1 MNIDQI
7 QYIVEIAK
15 TKSLSAAANNLY
27 ITQSALSQSISNLE
41 AELGIKL
48 FTRSRNG
55 TIPTANGKFV
65 IKKAI
70 EILTNLQEIKDEAQA
85 CSNIL
90 NSELRVE
97 SIPIGMASLVR
108 AVSHFQQDYPLTKFQ
123 ITQNNS
129 SMILQDLREKKSD
142 LGLIAIK
149 KGHLTHLHEFIFEPL
164 AEGKIVIGVGKN
176 HPLATMN
183 SISSEELLKHPIVL
197 YEEKHVQ
204 EFIQEFEKKV
214 GSLQAMFT
222 TNNSAAILTTL
233 QEGLG
238 ITFAYDISLSHASIF
253 VNDEVIP
260 IEIAD
265 FEQEPILFGWVQL
278 KNTEKSLASK
288 QFKKRFMN
296 NFIFPTLG

>member
-15 TKSLSAAANNLY
+15 TKSLIAAANNLY

-41 AELGIKL
+41 AELGIKI

-70 EILTNLQEIKDEAQA
+70 EILTKLQEIKDEAQA

-108 AVSHFQQDYPLTKFQ
+108 AVSHFKQDYPHTKFQ

-129 SMILQDLREKKSD
+129 SVILQDLREKKSD

-164 AEGKIVIGVGKN
+164 TEGKIVVGVGKN
-176 HPLATMN
+176 HPLAKKN
-183 SISSEELLKHPIVL
+183 SISSQELLKHPIVL

-233 QEGLG
+233 HEGLG
-238 ITFAYDISLSHASIF
+238 ITFGYDISFLHASIF
-253 VNDEVIP
+253 ENDVIP
-260 IEIAD
+260 IEISD
-265 FEQEPILFGWVQL
+265 FEQEPIIFGWIQL
-278 KNTEKSLASK
+278 KNTEKSLVSK